1 MLIGRRMC
9 SFMDYFRTQKNS
21 CLRGNASLVLSRY
34 STNLMSSNICL
45 VFTIFIWLSET

>member
-1 MLIGRRMC
+1 MFFHGLPQK
-9 SFMDYFRTQKNS
+9 SEKFMFER
-21 CLRGNASLVLSRY
+21 NAGLVLSRY